1 MSSKLGDFGFS
12 YEIPQHKLG
21 RTFVTA
27 PSLAR
32 TEGYY
37 APEVA
42 HGQISPKADIY
53 SWLVSRTWV
62 NPLLTFM
69 QFGVG
74 YFGVFQWA
82 ETVLGKK
89 RR

>member
-1 MSSKLGDFGFS
+1 MSAKLGDFGFS

-27 PSLAR
+27 PSLGR

-42 HGQISPKADIY
+42 HGEISPKADVY
-53 SWLVSRTWV
+53 SYGVVSFKDVGKCITNFHARILV
-62 NPLLTFM
+62 
-69 QFGVG
+69 
-74 YFGVFQWA
+74 
-82 ETVLGKK
+82 
-89 RR
+89 

>member
-1 MSSKLGDFGFS
+1 MSAKLGDFGFS

-27 PSLAR
+27 PLLGR

-42 HGQISPKADIY
+42 HGQRQTSTPTE
-53 SWLVSRTWV
+53 WLVSRTWV
-62 NPLLTFM
+62 NALLTFM
-69 QFGVG
+69 QGFWCRLLWSVLVG
-74 YFGVFQWA
+74 
-82 ETVLGKK
+82 
-89 RR
+89 